1 MGKTRAT
8 RGFILAFLLIRPAD
22 WSSVHSA
29 TELFVS
35 SADER
40 IHTKIESA
48 YNLRKYGDIFELLDQ
63 EARVTDIRK
72 KEKSLDEL
80 RTKLDALMTKDDDV
94 DIEKSILKTDRDCF
108 RAGELYK
115 KLNLFASV
123 VLSLEAKGFR
133 TRDFIRV
140 ARGKSTKGQLSF
152 PECEQHVADDSVN
165 FILHSEVRRGNG
177 KYPLPRSRTWTR
189 KCWQDCP

>member
-1 MGKTRAT
+1 MRPTSVMLDSLAQGFCHMCKTPAE
-8 RGFILAFLLIRPAD
+8 LLYRFVVLPAVANDQSELNVEEVPARPCDKD

-133 TRDFIRV
+133 
-140 ARGKSTKGQLSF
+140 
-152 PECEQHVADDSVN
+152 
-165 FILHSEVRRGNG
+165 
-177 KYPLPRSRTWTR
+177 
-189 KCWQDCP
+189 